1 MDIGVFD
8 HLDLYDVP
16 LNVFYENRL
25 RMAEIYD
32 RAGFFAYHIAEH
44 HGSPIGVAPSP
55 SVFLAA
61 VAQRTRRLRFGPMVY
76 TLPMYHPL
84 RLIEEICMLDQISGG
99 RLEIGL
105 GRGVSPIELSFFGVP
120 AQDAQPSFDEALQVL
135 VKGLTEPVLTFH
147 GKYHHLDQV
156 PMKLAPM
163 QKPHPPFWY
172 GVHRPESAAEAA
184 RQGFHT
190 MYLDPPHEV
199 RLATDRYREVW
210 RQLHGERTPRIG
222 LGRFI
227 VVAETD
233 AAARAIARRAY
244 PIWHDSFV
252 HLSRRYG
259 RAMLHPR
266 PSDFDGIVDIGQG
279 IAGAPATVA
288 AFLRDHIAE
297 SGANY
302 LVAQFTFGDVS
313 LEEATCSVDLFVR
326 EVAPKLD
333 AALAVA

>member
-1 MDIGVFD
+1 MEIGVFD
-8 HLDLYDVP
+8 HLDHYDIP
-16 LNVFYENRL
+16 LSDFYENRL
-25 RMAEIYD
+25 RLAEAYD

-44 HGSPIGVAPSP
+44 HGSPIGVATSP

-84 RLIEEICMLDQISGG
+84 RLIEEICMLDQMSQG

-105 GRGVSPIELSFFGVP
+105 GRGVSPIELGFFGV
-120 AQDAQPSFDEALQVL
+120 AAEEAQPKFEEALQVL
-135 VKGLTEPVLTFH
+135 VKGLAERTLTFN
-147 GKYHHLDQV
+147 GKYHRFENV
-156 PMKLAPM
+156 PMKLAPV

-199 RLATDRYREVW
+199 RLATDRYKAVW
-210 RQLHGERTPRIG
+210 REQHGERLPSPRIG
-222 LGRFI
+222 LGRFL

-244 PIWHDSFV
+244 SIWHESFTY
-252 HLSRRYG
+252 LSRTYG
-259 RAMLHPR
+259 KKMLHPR
-266 PSDFDGIVDIGQG
+266 PHDFDGIIEAGQG
-279 IAGAPATVA
+279 IAGSPETVTA
-288 AFLRDHIAE
+288 YLQAHLKE

-302 LVAQFTFGDVS
+302 LVGQFTFGDVS
-313 LEEATCSVDLFVR
+313 LDEAIRSVDLFVR
-326 EVAPKLD
+326 EIMPKL
-333 AALAVA
+333 